1 MKILAITGG
10 SGSGK
15 STVLN
20 GLKDHF
26 KQRLSVLS
34 LDDYYRPK
42 EVLPID
48 ENGETNFDVPAA
60 IDHFKLH
67 ADMLTLERGKRVSFE
82 TYTYNKSLMKSE
94 LAVIEPREW
103 LVVEGLFVLCYEEV
117 AALADMKAFISASP
131 AVRLARRKHRDM
143 TVRGYTPKEVE
154 YQWTHHVLPA
164 DATYIDPC
172 RAMCDVV
179 IDNDE
184 DWSGGLAQLI
194 EQMEALDDSPMKD
207 KQS

>member
-26 KQRLSVLS
+26 GDRLSMLS

-48 ENGETNFDVPAA
+48 DNGETNFDVPEA
-60 IDHFKLH
+60 IDHPKLH
-67 ADMLTLERGKRVSFE
+67 ADILKLAAGEQVSFE

-94 LAVIEPREW
+94 VAVIVPREW
-103 LVVEGLFVLCYEEV
+103 LVVEGLFVLCYPEV
-117 AALADMKAFISASP
+117 AALADVKAYIDASP
-131 AVRLARRKHRDM
+131 EVRLGRRKHHDM
-143 TVRGYTPKEVE
+143 TVRGYTPEEVE
-154 YQWTHHVLPA
+154 YQWEHHVRPA
-164 DATYIDPC
+164 DLAHIEPC
-172 RAMCDVV
+172 RKVCDVV

-184 DWSGGLAQLI
+184 DWRGGLDQLI
-194 EQMEALDDSPMKD
+194 EQMESNDA
-207 KQS
+207 

>member
-103 LVVEGLFVLCYEEV
+103 QRERE
-117 AALADMKAFISASP
+117 I
-131 AVRLARRKHRDM
+131 
-143 TVRGYTPKEVE
+143 
-154 YQWTHHVLPA
+154 
-164 DATYIDPC
+164 
-172 RAMCDVV
+172 
-179 IDNDE
+179 
-184 DWSGGLAQLI
+184 
-194 EQMEALDDSPMKD
+194 
-207 KQS
+207 

>member
-26 KQRLSVLS
+26 GDRLSMLS

-48 ENGETNFDVPAA
+48 DNGETNFDVPEA
-60 IDHFKLH
+60 IDHPKLH
-67 ADMLTLERGKRVSFE
+67 ADILKLASGEKVSFE

-103 LVVEGLFVLCYEEV
+103 LVVEGLFVLCYPEIASSAHV
-117 AALADMKAFISASP
+117 KAYIHASP
-131 AVRLARRKHRDM
+131 EVRLERRKHRDM
-143 TVRGYTPKEVE
+143 TVRGYTPEEVE
-154 YQWTHHVLPA
+154 YQWHNHVRPA
-164 DATYIDPC
+164 DLAHIEPC
-172 RAMCDVV
+172 KAECDVV
-179 IDNDE
+179 IDNDHN
-184 DWSGGLAQLI
+184 WKAGLAELI
-194 EQMEALDDSPMKD
+194 EHMEAANAS
-207 KQS
+207 

>member
-26 KQRLSVLS
+26 GDRLSMLS

-48 ENGETNFDVPAA
+48 DNGETNFDVPEA
-60 IDHFKLH
+60 IDHPKLH
-67 ADMLTLERGKRVSFE
+67 ADILKLAAGEKVSFE

-103 LVVEGLFVLCYEEV
+103 LVVEGLFVLCYPEI
-117 AALADMKAFISASP
+117 ASLAHVKAYIHASP
-131 AVRLARRKHRDM
+131 EVRLERRKHRDM
-143 TVRGYTPKEVE
+143 TVRGYTPEEVE
-154 YQWTHHVLPA
+154 YQWKHHVRPA
-164 DATYIDPC
+164 DLAHIEPC
-172 RAMCDVV
+172 REGCNVV

-184 DWSGGLAQLI
+184 DWRKGLANLI
-194 EQMEALDDSPMKD
+194 EQMEAKEA
-207 KQS
+207 